1 MRSRKS
7 SSSSQKSGKSKKA
20 RREEQLAEFKSCIE
34 QVLTWLL
41 EAEDELTTLTQ
52 MPRVELASV
61 RSQFSD
67 FESFMSSLT
76 DSQDT
81 VGRVLLRGQM
91 LSNKSESEE
100 EKESIG
106 ANLHLV
112 NTRWEALRE
121 QAMQEQAVLQQ
132 QIHLLQQRWAR
143 F

>member
-7 SSSSQKSGKSKKA
+7 SSSSQKSGKSKKV

-41 EAEDELTTLTQ
+41 EAKDELATLTH
-52 MPRVELASV
+52 MPRNELAAV
-61 RSQFSD
+61 RNQFSD
-67 FESFMSSLT
+67 FEIFMSSLT

-100 EKESIG
+100 EKEAISG
-106 ANLHLV
+106 KLHLV

-121 QAMQEQAVLQQ
+121 QAMQEQALLQQ
-132 QIHLLQQRWAR
+132 QINHLQQR
-143 F
+143 